1 MNEVALITGNINLK
15 PDGFYKA
22 INLRHS
28 LKRSRAVPV
37 GVILGF
43 RLLVIVIYKL
53 LLNHLNGLRG
63 DEFNKN
69 SEKTKIAAFYLNI
82 LDFQHPLYIRWVVQH
97 HRLYRLRE

>member
-1 MNEVALITGNINLK
+1 MVTSGACWRNT
-15 PDGFYKA
+15 
-22 INLRHS
+22 
-28 LKRSRAVPV
+28 
-37 GVILGF
+37 
-43 RLLVIVIYKL
+43 RLQILVIVIYKL
-53 LLNHLNGLRG
+53 LLNHLNGLTG